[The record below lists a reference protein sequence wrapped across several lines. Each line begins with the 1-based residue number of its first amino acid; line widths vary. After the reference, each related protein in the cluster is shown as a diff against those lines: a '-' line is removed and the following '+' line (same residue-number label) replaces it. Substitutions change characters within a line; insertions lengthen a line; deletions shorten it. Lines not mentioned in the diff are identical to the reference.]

1 MGRSPDDPRRLEGE
15 DTHVA
20 ITQDISPAG
29 PPMLLERS
37 AELAALGGSLGEVKH
52 SRRGRM
58 VVVRGEAGIGKTALL
73 RCFCDDLGGSVRVL
87 WSACDSLATP
97 RPLGPLLDV
106 GRATDGELRAQV
118 ESGAGAQDVAAA
130 MIRELSTRRPTV
142 LVMEDVH
149 WADEATLDVIRIMS
163 RRVETVPALLVASYR
178 DDEVGRMHPFRRVLG
193 VLPVGSTTHL
203 GLTGLSRE
211 AVAEL
216 ARGSVVN
223 PDRLHER
230 TGGNPFFATEVL
242 AAGHDAV
249 PDTVRDAVL
258 ARAAPLSAAARALLD
273 AVAIIPQQ
281 AEMWLLDAITES
293 PPGTLEECLRSG
305 ALLAAESSVAFRH
318 ELARLA
324 IEDSVTPDVRLALHR
339 RALAALSQ
347 TPQTAT
353 DLARLAHHADGAADT
368 AAVLRYAP
376 AAAEQAA
383 AVGSHREAEAQYA
396 RALRYAQSLPPE
408 GRAELLERFAYECY
422 VTELRA
428 DALEALNESLA
439 LRRDLA
445 DPRRVGE
452 TQRLR
457 ARLLTCANRSDEAR
471 PVAIEA
477 LAILEPAGP
486 GPQLA
491 RTYAELSDIA
501 SRGDEVDSA
510 IEWGQR
516 AICMAEEV
524 DDAEALVHA
533 LYVVGMTE
541 MNHEIRGG
549 REKLERGIELG
560 KAADEAFFVGC
571 AYTGLTA
578 ALSQRHDWIAHGL
591 VADAGIDYCREHGLD
606 LCLIYLLWGKA
617 EALLARGAWDEAAD
631 VARSI
636 LGDPAGE
643 TGPWFGAD
651 IVLALVRARR
661 GDPEYWPLLDRSL
674 EFARRVGKLSYLGA
688 IAVPR
693 AEAAWLEGRPEAIA
707 AETAEAFEMA
717 LELRDSSILGDLAL
731 WRWRAG
737 LLTDVPDGLDEVTR
751 AQIEGDHERVATI
764 RRDQGCLYEAALA
777 LADADDEDALRRAHA
792 ELQALGARP
801 AAAIVA
807 RRLRQRGAKGMPRG
821 PRRETQANA
830 AGLTA
835 RELELLPLLANGLRN
850 AEIAQRLV
858 ISEKTVDHHVSSIL
872 RKLGARTRGEAAA
885 AATRLGLADRA

>member
-1 MGRSPDDPRRLEGE
+1 MPMA
-15 DTHVA
+15 V
-20 ITQDISPAG
+20 TQDISAPS
-29 PPMLLERS
+29 PRVLLERS
-37 AELAALGGSLGEVKH
+37 AELAVLGGSLGAVKH

-73 RCFCDDLGGSVRVL
+73 RCFCDDLGSSVRVL
-87 WSACDSLATP
+87 WSACDPLATP

-106 GRATDGELRAQV
+106 ARATDGELRAQV

-130 MIRELSTRRPTV
+130 MIRELSMRRATV

-149 WADEATLDVIRIMS
+149 WADEATLDVIRIVS
-163 RRVETVPALLVASYR
+163 RRVEAVPALLLASYR
-178 DDEVGRMHPFRRVLG
+178 DDEVGRTHPFRRVLG
-193 VLPVGSTTHL
+193 VLPTGTTTHL

-211 AVAEL
+211 AVAKL
-216 ARGSVVN
+216 ARGSAIN
-223 PDRLHER
+223 PDRLYER

-242 AAGHDAV
+242 ASGHDSV
-249 PDTVRDAVL
+249 PNTVRDAVL
-258 ARAAPLSAAARALLD
+258 ARAAPLSPAGRALLD
-273 AVAIIPQQ
+273 AVAIVPQQ
-281 AEMWLLDAITES
+281 AEMWLLDAITDS
-293 PPGTLEECLRSG
+293 PAGTFEECLRSG
-305 ALLAAESSVAFRH
+305 ALLAADSSVAFRH

-324 IEDSVTPDVRLALHR
+324 VEDSLTPDVRLALHR

-347 TPQTAT
+347 APQTAT

-396 RALRYAQSLPPE
+396 RALRYAQSLAPE
-408 GRAELLERFAYECY
+408 VRAELLERFAYECY

-439 LRRDLA
+439 LRRDLG
-445 DPRRVGE
+445 DLRRVGE

-457 ARLLTCANRSDEAR
+457 ARLLTCANRANEAR
-471 PVAIEA
+471 PVATEA
-477 LAILEPAGP
+477 QALLEPAGP
-486 GPQLA
+486 GPELA
-491 RTYAELSDIA
+491 RTYAELSDIGYRA
-501 SRGDEVDSA
+501 GEADSA

-516 AICMAEEV
+516 AISMAQEV
-524 DDAEALVHA
+524 GDAEALVHA

-541 MNHEIRGG
+541 MDQEILGG
-549 REKLERGIELG
+549 REKLERSIELG
-560 KAADEAFFVGC
+560 TAAGEAFFVGC

-578 ALSQRHDWIAHGL
+578 ALSHRHEWVAHDL

-606 LCLIYLLWGKA
+606 LCLVYVLWGKA

-631 VARSI
+631 VAHSI

-651 IVLALVRARR
+651 VVLGLVRARR
-661 GDPEYWPLLDRSL
+661 GDPGYWPLLDRSL
-674 EFARRVGKLSYLGA
+674 EFARGVGELSYLSA

-707 AETAEAFEMA
+707 AETDTTFQMA
-717 LELRDSSILGDLAL
+717 TELRDPSILGDLAL

-737 LLTDVPDGLDEVTR
+737 LLTEVPDGIDEVSR
-751 AQIEGDHERVATI
+751 AQIEGDYERVAAI
-764 RRDQGCLYEAALA
+764 RRKQGCLYEAALA

-801 AAAIVA
+801 AAAVVA
-807 RRLRQRGAKGMPRG
+807 LRLRRRGAKGVPRG
-821 PRRETQANA
+821 PRRQTMANA

-835 RELELLPLLANGLRN
+835 RELEVLPLLAEGLRN
-850 AEIAQRLV
+850 TDIARRPI
-858 ISEKTVDHHVSSIL
+858 ISDKTVDHHVSSIL
-872 RKLGARTRGEAAA
+872 RKLGVGTRGEAAA
-885 AATRLGLADRA
+885 AAIRLGLADQA